1 MNGPCVRITSMSAK
15 ARITADFAT
24 PSDVASRLRI
34 PAARAAELRR
44 QVIDLQFRTADGS
57 IVVAEFKAPQAS
69 SSRKIPKTHLGKS
82 TRSKK
87 K

>member
-1 MNGPCVRITSMSAK
+1 MSAK

-44 QVIDLQFRTADGS
+44 QVIDLRYRKADGS
-57 IVVAEFKAPQAS
+57 VVLVEFKGPRAGSPA
-69 SSRKIPKTHLGKS
+69 KIAKTPPGKS
-82 TRSKK
+82 ARSKK